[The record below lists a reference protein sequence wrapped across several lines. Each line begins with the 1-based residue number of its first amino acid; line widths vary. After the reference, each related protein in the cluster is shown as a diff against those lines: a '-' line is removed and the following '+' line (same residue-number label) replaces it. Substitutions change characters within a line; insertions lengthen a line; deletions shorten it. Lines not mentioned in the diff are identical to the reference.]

1 MSTLALPVFNPLKFA
16 NRLKEAGIPEKQAE
30 AEAEVLHEA
39 LAVQAQAVSELEKQV
54 KTLASDAKRD
64 AGQMATKADIADLRA
79 SSKADIAELR
89 ASTKTDIAEVRGDI
103 KLLRWMLGILI
114 AGVSAI
120 AAAVVP
126 LALKAY
132 FGG

>member
-1 MSTLALPVFNPLKFA
+1 MTTLALPVFNPLKFA

-64 AGQMATKADIADLRA
+64 AEQMAT
-79 SSKADIAELR
+79 KADIAELR

-114 AGVSAI
+114 AGVFAI

>member
-1 MSTLALPVFNPLKFA
+1 MSTLALPVFNPMKFA

-39 LAVQAQAVSELEKQV
+39 LVVQAQAVSELEKQV

-64 AGQMATKADIADLRA
+64 AEQMAT
-79 SSKADIAELR
+79 KADIAELR

-114 AGVSAI
+114 AGVFAI

>member
-1 MSTLALPVFNPLKFA
+1 MTTLALPAFNPLKFA

-64 AGQMATKADIADLRA
+64 AGQMATK
-79 SSKADIAELR
+79 
-89 ASTKTDIAEVRGDI
+89 TDIAEVRGDI

>member
-1 MSTLALPVFNPLKFA
+1 MSTLALPVFNPMKFA

-39 LAVQAQAVSELEKQV
+39 LVVQAQAVSELENTV
-54 KTLASDAKRD
+54 KTLAADTKRD
-64 AGQMATKADIADLRA
+64 AGQMASKGDITDVRSEITEVRSEIADVRGEI
-79 SSKADIAELR
+79 IA
-89 ASTKTDIAEVRGDI
+89 VRGDI

-114 AGVSAI
+114 AGVFAI

-126 LALKAY
+126 PALRAY

>member
-1 MSTLALPVFNPLKFA
+1 MSTLALPVFNPMKFA
-16 NRLKEAGIPEKQAE
+16 NRLKEAGISEKQAE

-39 LAVQAQAVSELEKQV
+39 LVVQAQAVSELEQQV
-54 KTLASDAKRD
+54 KALTSDAQRD
-64 AGQMATKADIADLRA
+64 AGQMATKADIAELRA

-114 AGVSAI
+114 AGVFAI

>member
-1 MSTLALPVFNPLKFA
+1 MTTLALPVFNPLKFA
-16 NRLKEAGIPEKQAE
+16 NRLKDAGIPEKQAE

-39 LAVQAQAVSELEKQV
+39 LAVQAQAVSELEQQV
-54 KTLASDAKRD
+54 KTLASDAKRN
-64 AGQMATKADIADLRA
+64 AEQMATKADIADVR
-79 SSKADIAELR
+79 
-89 ASTKTDIAEVRGDI
+89 TDIAKVRGDI
-103 KLLRWMLGILI
+103 KLLRWMLGLLI
-114 AGVSAI
+114 AGVFAI